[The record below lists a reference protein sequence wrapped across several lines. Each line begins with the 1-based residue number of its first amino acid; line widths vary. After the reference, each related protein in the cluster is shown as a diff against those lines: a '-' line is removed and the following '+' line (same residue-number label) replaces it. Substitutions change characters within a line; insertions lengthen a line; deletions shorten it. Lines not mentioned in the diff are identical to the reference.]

1 MLGKEGGV
9 CISVCVHVGRKD
21 GLNKNDDEGKL
32 RSTDSARTNK
42 TNAHHRDCL
51 SRQAAVFRI
60 YASSFTLDVAVKRRF
75 GWLAGWLAVTTKR
88 GRVCFDFNGC
98 QKKVHDLL
106 PTFPSLLLVL
116 HLLRAMQAV
125 FIIIILVDRARQ

>member
-9 CISVCVHVGRKD
+9 YISVCVHVGRKD

-75 GWLAGWLAVTTKR
+75 RWLAGWLSPRNEDEFVLILTVA
-88 GRVCFDFNGC
+88 
-98 QKKVHDLL
+98 KKSSRFTANIPV
-106 PTFPSLLLVL
+106 S
-116 HLLRAMQAV
+116 
-125 FIIIILVDRARQ
+125 FISAAFA